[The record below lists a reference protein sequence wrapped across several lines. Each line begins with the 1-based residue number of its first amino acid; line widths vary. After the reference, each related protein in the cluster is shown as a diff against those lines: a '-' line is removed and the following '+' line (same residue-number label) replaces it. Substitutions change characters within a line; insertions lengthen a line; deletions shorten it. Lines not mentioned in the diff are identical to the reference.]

1 MFTVEL
7 YCGVTNSPF
16 LEKKDFMCFIDGE
29 NWLRSQPRH
38 IYGYMYEVQ
47 KVVFITRNRGWTQ
60 PEGAS
65 FKHIEPTYSY
75 RQRSTA
81 LPLNHAILANGDED
95 DNQFNSMQS

>member
-7 YCGVTNSPF
+7 YNGVTNCPF
-16 LEKKDFMCFIDGE
+16 GEKKDFMSFIDGE
-29 NWLRSQPRH
+29 NWLRGQPRH

-75 RQRSTA
+75 RQRTTA
-81 LPLNHAILANGDED
+81 LPLNHAILANGVEDE
-95 DNQFNSMQS
+95 NEFNSMQS

>member
-16 LEKKDFMCFIDGE
+16 LEKKDFVSFIDGE

-47 KVVFITRNRGWTQ
+47 KVVLITRNHGWTQ
-60 PEGAS
+60 PEGANL
-65 FKHIEPTYSY
+65 KNREPTYSY
-75 RQRSTA
+75 KQRSTA
-81 LPLNHAILANGDED
+81 LPLNHAVPANGKED
-95 DNQFNSMQS
+95 DNEFNSMQS